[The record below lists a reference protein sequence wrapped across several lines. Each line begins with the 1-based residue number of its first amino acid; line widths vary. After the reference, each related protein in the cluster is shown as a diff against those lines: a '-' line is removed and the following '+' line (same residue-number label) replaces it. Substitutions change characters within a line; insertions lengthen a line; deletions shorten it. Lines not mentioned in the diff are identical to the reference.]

1 MSLRRGAELEKPD
14 WMGLREVASAA
25 GARLETKNAAREQAL
40 AASRAI
46 VRSCA
51 NAIRSTHR
59 GEFEAAS
66 AALDEVAA
74 KVDDLR
80 VQLADYPDIYWAGYL
95 QDALKEYAEARLT
108 LALVRHAPVPGF
120 AALGVDVAPYLNG
133 LGEAVGELRRRS
145 LDIIRH
151 GEAQEAEYLLEAM
164 EEIYN
169 ILVTVDYPDALT
181 GGLRRTTDNA
191 RGILERTR
199 GDLTFALRQQRLEDA
214 LRAADR

>member
-1 MSLRRGAELEKPD
+1 MGASEWAQLHQ
-14 WMGLREVASAA
+14 AA
-25 GARLETKNAAREQAL
+25 GEARERLDAKNAARERAL

-46 VRSCA
+46 TRQCA

-59 GEFEAAS
+59 EEFAAAEAA
-66 AALDEVAA
+66 LGEVGARTA
-74 KVDDLR
+74 ELR
-80 VQLADYPDIYWAGYL
+80 AELEGFPDVYWAGYM
-95 QDALKEYAEARLT
+95 QDALKEYAEARIT
-108 LALVRHAPVPGF
+108 LALVRHEPPPGF
-120 AALGVDVAPYLNG
+120 EELGVEVAPYLNG
-133 LGEAVGELRRRS
+133 LGEAVGELRRRA

-151 GEAQEAEYLLEAM
+151 GEAREAEYLLEAM

-199 GDLTFALRQQRLEDA
+199 GDVTFALRQHRLEEA
-214 LRAADR
+214 LRRAASNE

>member
-1 MSLRRGAELEKPD
+1 VQRPD
-14 WMGLREVASAA
+14 WIQLDDVAAA
-25 GARLETKNAAREQAL
+25 ARSRLETKNTARERAL
-40 AASRAI
+40 AASRT
-46 VRSCA
+46 VTRQCA

-59 GEFEAAS
+59 NAFEEARVALLDVSATLDGLRGALQEF
-66 AALDEVAA
+66 
-74 KVDDLR
+74 
-80 VQLADYPDIYWAGYL
+80 PDIYWAGYL
-95 QDALKEYAEARLT
+95 QDALKEYAEARIT
-108 LALVRHAPVPGF
+108 LALVQHEAVPDF
-120 AALGVDVAPYLNG
+120 ASLSVDVAPYLNG
-133 LGEAVGELRRRS
+133 LGEAVGELRRRA

-199 GDLTFALRQQRLEDA
+199 GDITIALRQQRLEAA
-214 LRAADR
+214 LRDAGG